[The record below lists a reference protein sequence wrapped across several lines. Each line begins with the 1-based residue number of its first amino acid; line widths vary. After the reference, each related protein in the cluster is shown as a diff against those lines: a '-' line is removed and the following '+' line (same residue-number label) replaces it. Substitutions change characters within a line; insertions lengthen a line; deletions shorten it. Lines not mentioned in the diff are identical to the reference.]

1 MRCSAANW
9 PRPARANPL
18 PSPPRPTP
26 SPAIR
31 SPSSTPAAWNLA
43 LHPGQQPSGGRRRD
57 RAVRHAGQRRHSR
70 HRGADQGAQEQ
81 PLRGRSA
88 QAAAA
93 RQGRRRGARAAG
105 MASSAPTPMPC
116 PPATRR
122 PWK

>member
-1 MRCSAANW
+1 MRWSAANW
-9 PRPARANPL
+9 PRPARANPV

-31 SPSSTPAAWNLA
+31 SPSSTPAAWKA
-43 LHPGQQPSGGRRRD
+43 ATTRQPSGGRRRD

-105 MASSAPTPMPC
+105 MD
-116 PPATRR
+116 R
-122 PWK
+122 